1 EIKQCFSGFSSIVPW
16 LIFLALS
23 LSSVVAKTTL
33 GLRLA
38 YLFVKLFGK
47 NLTGLSYSVIITEFL
62 ATLVIPSNTARGA
75 NIGLP
80 LVTSISRYVAS
91 NTDGVQEKS
100 IGSYL
105 SILYAFSNAICSS
118 IFITAMISN
127 AIIVEIL
134 SNTGIH
140 MNWLSWCGFMLL
152 PGGCILALLPFVLQL
167 FLEQRNTLIPGKLRA
182 QAAISYKSIGKLSEQ
197 EKCIL
202 VVFSAMLLMWIFS
215 ELVGIPIIVT
225 VLIGIVV
232 FVMLGFLNIKEAFSS
247 YSTLNP
253 VIMLGILISYVNCL
267 ISFGAVEW
275 FNGVILNYLKQI
287 DIDKAYYLL
296 TVTYYF
302 THYFFSGEGGRIIAL
317 YSVFLA
323 TGLSLG
329 IEPMKLSMTL
339 AFFSSTSDVLAHY
352 TCPTSI
358 TMFSTGYISAR
369 KWMMIGLIT
378 TIMIMGIWFVYVG
391 IRGG

>member
-1 EIKQCFSGFSSIVPW
+1 
-16 LIFLALS
+16 
-23 LSSVVAKTTL
+23 
-33 GLRLA
+33 
-38 YLFVKLFGK
+38 
-47 NLTGLSYSVIITEFL
+47 
-62 ATLVIPSNTARGA
+62 
-75 NIGLP
+75 
-80 LVTSISRYVAS
+80 
-91 NTDGVQEKS
+91 
-100 IGSYL
+100 
-105 SILYAFSNAICSS
+105 
-118 IFITAMISN
+118 
-127 AIIVEIL
+127 
-134 SNTGIH
+134 
-140 MNWLSWCGFMLL
+140 MLL